1 MSAQCWLFAE
11 NLLQLGFTQ
20 IDRNTHMSADN
31 TQDHLHSKLM
41 LVMVTFTGHKADAA
55 ILRIADFCRQH
66 LRPAC
71 IAFER
76 RASRRTFEIANERCT
91 LLHIHV
97 YWLYIA
103 LFKCSARLIY
113 SAKVKIAQLCQSCK
127 LWCVCSSHIQLD
139 GETSFSGCDVT
150 ILIVW
155 KMVKWLQLL
164 LCNGCLLQRNAVEC
178 IAMLGESK
186 LGQHATHP
194 PTIHLPIWRKNY
206 SPPHHPHSVYWLCF
220 QYAFLAGCIDIC
232 IVRIK
237 VTRVDD
243 TVGGK
248 TKKSTTLQFQQ
259 QQLLGMELEPPPVA
273 GLRFYT
279 PIVK

>member
-55 ILRIADFCRQH
+55 ILHIADFCRQH

-97 YWLYIA
+97 HWLNIA
-103 LFKCSARLIY
+103 LFKCGARLIY
-113 SAKVKIAQLCQSCK
+113 SAKVKIAQLCQICK
-127 LWCVCSSHIQLD
+127 LFVLHISSWTVKPVSVDCLENDQMAAAAAVQRLFAAEKCS
-139 GETSFSGCDVT
+139 
-150 ILIVW
+150 
-155 KMVKWLQLL
+155 
-164 LCNGCLLQRNAVEC
+164 
-178 IAMLGESK
+178 
-186 LGQHATHP
+186 
-194 PTIHLPIWRKNY
+194 
-206 SPPHHPHSVYWLCF
+206 
-220 QYAFLAGCIDIC
+220 
-232 IVRIK
+232 
-237 VTRVDD
+237 
-243 TVGGK
+243 
-248 TKKSTTLQFQQ
+248 
-259 QQLLGMELEPPPVA
+259 
-273 GLRFYT
+273 
-279 PIVK
+279 

>member
-1 MSAQCWLFAE
+1 MAGQCWLFAE

-91 LLHIHV
+91 LVHIHV
-97 YWLYIA
+97 HWLYIA
-103 LFKCSARLIY
+103 LFKCVARLIY
-113 SAKVKIAQLCQSCK
+113 SAKVKIAQLCQICK

-139 GETSFSGCDVT
+139 GETSFSG
-150 ILIVW
+150 L
-155 KMVKWLQLL
+155 
-164 LCNGCLLQRNAVEC
+164 
-178 IAMLGESK
+178 S
-186 LGQHATHP
+186 
-194 PTIHLPIWRKNY
+194 
-206 SPPHHPHSVYWLCF
+206 
-220 QYAFLAGCIDIC
+220 
-232 IVRIK
+232 
-237 VTRVDD
+237 
-243 TVGGK
+243 GK
-248 TKKSTTLQFQQ
+248 
-259 QQLLGMELEPPPVA
+259 
-273 GLRFYT
+273 
-279 PIVK
+279 